1 MNIRS
6 YTSIADLF
14 SIANASSGFLS
25 ILMASMGDLV
35 LSAKFMLIAVIFDS
49 VDGWVARKINREDE
63 SGFGTNMDSLSDIV
77 SFGVAPAMLLYI
89 SSTQYGVNYFNM
101 IIALVVALLVL
112 ICGILRL
119 SRFNVTA
126 DLCKDKFFGLPI
138 PTTALILGTFYLSGF
153 YNEYLA
159 LVIMLIVSLLMIST
173 FQYPKIKDIRILFV
187 GGILLAATLLP
198 QKIISYVASFPVK
211 LLFVIVL
218 LYLLAVPIIELYY
231 RFFRSGPNVR

>member
-25 ILMASMGDLV
+25 IIMVSMGNLV
-35 LSAKFMLIAVIFDS
+35 LAAKFMLIAVIFDS
-49 VDGWVARKINREDE
+49 IDGWVARKINREDE
-63 SGFGTNMDSLSDIV
+63 YGFGKNMDSLSDIV
-77 SFGVAPAMLLYI
+77 SFGVAPGMLLYI
-89 SSTQYGVNYFNM
+89 SCAQYGITYIN
-101 IIALVVALLVL
+101 IGIALLVV

-126 DLCKDKFFGLPI
+126 DLYKDKFIGLPI
-138 PTTALILGTFYLSGF
+138 PTAALVMGTLYLSGF
-153 YNEYLA
+153 FREYLA
-159 LVIMLIVSLLMIST
+159 LIIMLLVSLLMIST
-173 FQYPKIKDIRILFV
+173 FEYPKIKDMRILLV
-187 GGILLAATLLP
+187 GSILLILTLLP
-198 QKIISYVASFPVK
+198 QKIMSYVASFPVK

-218 LYLLAVPIIELYY
+218 LYLLAVPIIELYI

>member
-25 ILMASMGDLV
+25 IIMASMGDLV
-35 LSAKFMLIAVIFDS
+35 LAAKFMLIAVIFDS
-49 VDGWVARKINREDE
+49 IDGWVARKIKREDE
-63 SGFGTNMDSLSDIV
+63 SGFGRNMDSLSDIV
-77 SFGVAPAMLLYI
+77 SFGVAPGMLLYI
-89 SSTQYGVNYFNM
+89 SCMQYGITYFNM
-101 IIALVVALLVL
+101 AIALLVV

-126 DLCKDKFFGLPI
+126 DLYKDKFIGLPI
-138 PTTALILGTFYLSGF
+138 PTAALILGTFYLSGF
-153 YNEYLA
+153 FREYLA
-159 LVIMLIVSLLMIST
+159 LLIMILVSLLMIST
-173 FQYPKIKDIRILFV
+173 FEYPKIRDMRILLV
-187 GGILLAATLLP
+187 GSILLIATLLP
-198 QKIISYVASFPVK
+198 QKIISFVSSFPVK

-218 LYLLAVPIIELYY
+218 LYLLAVPIIELYN

>member
-25 ILMASMGDLV
+25 IIMASMGDLV
-35 LSAKFMLIAVIFDS
+35 LAAKFMLIAVIFGS
-49 VDGWVARKINREDE
+49 IYGWVARKIKREDE
-63 SGFGTNMDSLSDIV
+63 SGFGRNMDSLSDIV
-77 SFGVAPAMLLYI
+77 SFGVAPGMLLYI
-89 SSTQYGVNYFNM
+89 SCMQYGITYFNM
-101 IIALVVALLVL
+101 AISLLVV

-126 DLCKDKFFGLPI
+126 DLYTDKFIGLPI
-138 PTTALILGTFYLSGF
+138 PTAALILGTFYLSGF
-153 YNEYLA
+153 FREYLA
-159 LVIMLIVSLLMIST
+159 LLIMILVSFLMIST
-173 FQYPKIKDIRILFV
+173 FEYPKIRDMRILLV
-187 GGILLAATLLP
+187 GSILLIATLLP

-218 LYLLAVPIIELYY
+218 LYLLAVPIIELYN

>member
-25 ILMASMGDLV
+25 IIMASMGDLV
-35 LSAKFMLIAVIFDS
+35 LAAKFMLIAVIFDS
-49 VDGWVARKINREDE
+49 IDGWVARKIKREDE
-63 SGFGTNMDSLSDIV
+63 SGFGRNMDSLSDIV
-77 SFGVAPAMLLYI
+77 SFGVAPGMLLYI
-89 SSTQYGVNYFNM
+89 SCMQYGITYFNM
-101 IIALVVALLVL
+101 AISLLVV

-126 DLCKDKFFGLPI
+126 DLYTDKFIGLPI
-138 PTTALILGTFYLSGF
+138 PTAALILGTFYLSGF
-153 YNEYLA
+153 FREYLA
-159 LVIMLIVSLLMIST
+159 LLIMILVSLLMIST
-173 FQYPKIKDIRILFV
+173 FEYPKIRDMRILLV
-187 GGILLAATLLP
+187 GSILLIATLLP

-218 LYLLAVPIIELYY
+218 LYLLAVPIIELYN

>member
-25 ILMASMGDLV
+25 IIMASRGDLV
-35 LSAKFMLIAVIFDS
+35 LAAKFMLIAVIFDS
-49 VDGWVARKINREDE
+49 IDGWVARKIKREDE
-63 SGFGTNMDSLSDIV
+63 SGFGRNMDSLSDIV
-77 SFGVAPAMLLYI
+77 SFGVAPGMLLYI
-89 SSTQYGVNYFNM
+89 SCMQYGITYVNM
-101 IIALVVALLVL
+101 AIALLVV

-126 DLCKDKFFGLPI
+126 DLYTGKFIGLPI
-138 PTTALILGTFYLSGF
+138 PTAALILGTFYLSGF
-153 YNEYLA
+153 FREYLA
-159 LVIMLIVSLLMIST
+159 LLIMILVSLLMIST
-173 FQYPKIKDIRILFV
+173 FEYPKIRDMRILLV
-187 GGILLAATLLP
+187 GSILLIATLLP

-218 LYLLAVPIIELYY
+218 LYLLAVPIIELYNK
-231 RFFRSGPNVR
+231 FFRSGPNVR

>member
-25 ILMASMGDLV
+25 IIMASMGDLV
-35 LSAKFMLIAVIFDS
+35 LAAKFMLIAVIFDS
-49 VDGWVARKINREDE
+49 IDGWVARKIKREDE
-63 SGFGTNMDSLSDIV
+63 SGFGRNMDSLSDIV
-77 SFGVAPAMLLYI
+77 SFGVAPGMLLYI
-89 SSTQYGVNYFNM
+89 SCMQYGITYVNM
-101 IIALVVALLVL
+101 AIALLVV

-126 DLCKDKFFGLPI
+126 DLYTDKFIGLPI
-138 PTTALILGTFYLSGF
+138 PTAALILGTFYLSGF
-153 YNEYLA
+153 FREYLA
-159 LVIMLIVSLLMIST
+159 LLIMILVSLLMIST
-173 FQYPKIKDIRILFV
+173 FEYPKIRDMRILLV
-187 GGILLAATLLP
+187 GSILLIATLLP

-218 LYLLAVPIIELYY
+218 LYLLAVPIIELYN

>member
-25 ILMASMGDLV
+25 IIMASMGDLV
-35 LSAKFMLIAVIFDS
+35 LAAKFMLIAVIFDS
-49 VDGWVARKINREDE
+49 IDGWVARKIKREDE
-63 SGFGTNMDSLSDIV
+63 SGFGRNMDSLSDIV
-77 SFGVAPAMLLYI
+77 SFGVAPGMLLYI
-89 SSTQYGVNYFNM
+89 SCMQYGITYFNM
-101 IIALVVALLVL
+101 AISLLVV

-126 DLCKDKFFGLPI
+126 DLYTDKFIGLPI
-138 PTTALILGTFYLSGF
+138 PTAALILGTFYLSGF
-153 YNEYLA
+153 FREYLA
-159 LVIMLIVSLLMIST
+159 LLIMILVSFLMIST
-173 FQYPKIKDIRILFV
+173 FEYPKIRDMRILLV
-187 GGILLAATLLP
+187 GSILLIATLLP

-218 LYLLAVPIIELYY
+218 LYLLAVPIIELYN

>member
-25 ILMASMGDLV
+25 IIMASMGDLV
-35 LSAKFMLIAVIFDS
+35 LAAKFMLIAVIFDS
-49 VDGWVARKINREDE
+49 IDGWVARKIKREDE
-63 SGFGTNMDSLSDIV
+63 SGFGRNMDSLSDIV
-77 SFGVAPAMLLYI
+77 SFGVAPGMLLYI
-89 SSTQYGVNYFNM
+89 SCMQYGITYFNM
-101 IIALVVALLVL
+101 AIALLVV

-126 DLCKDKFFGLPI
+126 DLYTDKFIGLPI
-138 PTTALILGTFYLSGF
+138 PTAALILGTFYLSGF
-153 YNEYLA
+153 FREYLA
-159 LVIMLIVSLLMIST
+159 LLIMILVSFLMIST
-173 FQYPKIKDIRILFV
+173 FEYPKIRDMRILLV
-187 GGILLAATLLP
+187 SSILLIATLLP

-218 LYLLAVPIIELYY
+218 LYLLAVPIIELYN